1 MTDYAS
7 LKHQIDEL
15 GIQFVDFRVA
25 DFVGRFRHL
34 TIPSARFTPSLIA
47 EGLGFD
53 GSNYGYRAVAGSD
66 MVLIPDLSSAF
77 VEERGGMKVLSLI
90 ADIQDAVTREAAAID
105 PRGTISAAVTCA
117 QELEIADEILVS
129 PEFEFYVFDDVFY
142 DTDNGRSCVEIHP
155 AEGCTHR
162 NDIGET
168 SYSAYHAPLHQD
180 RLFEFRCEVVRQIEQ
195 AGIPVK
201 YHHHEVGAFGQQEIE
216 LGFDS
221 LVRMADA
228 TLIVKSLVQT
238 TAVERGLT
246 ATFLPKPIYGEAGN
260 GMHLHQYM
268 VKAGE
273 NLFCGNTGLSE
284 LALCYVG
291 GLLKHGRSLMAWTNP
306 STNSFRRLVPG
317 YEAPVHLVF
326 GSANRTAAVRVPAYA
341 RGDKQ
346 RIELRTMDATCN
358 PYLAFAAIL
367 MAGIDGIQQGL
378 NAKEMGFG
386 PVETDLYEKNHGET
400 TPRSLSE
407 TLDCL
412 AADHA
417 YLCRG
422 DVFSEEE
429 IEHWIRTKRAEV
441 ETMAQRPHPHEF
453 VLYYDL

>member
-7 LKHQIDEL
+7 LKQQIDEQ

-53 GSNYGYRAVAGSD
+53 GSNYGYRTVAGSD
-66 MVLIPDLSSAF
+66 MVLIPDLSSAY
-77 VEERGGMKVLSLI
+77 VEERCGEKTLSLI
-90 ADIQDAVTREAAAID
+90 ADIHNAETREAAAID
-105 PRGTISAAVTCA
+105 PRGIAFAAVA
-117 QELEIADEILVS
+117 YARELGIADEILVS

-142 DTDNGRSCVEIHP
+142 DTENGNSCVEIHP
-155 AEGCTHR
+155 AEACDHR
-162 NDIGET
+162 TGIGET
-168 SYSAYHAPLHQD
+168 PHSAYHAPLHQD
-180 RLFEFRCEVVRQIEQ
+180 RLFEFRCEVTRQIEK

-228 TLIVKSLVQT
+228 TFIVKSLVHN
-238 TAVERGLT
+238 TAVDRGLT
-246 ATFLPKPIYGEAGN
+246 ATFLPKPIHGQAGN

-268 VKAGE
+268 VKNGV
-273 NLFCGNTGLSE
+273 NLFSGEDGLTE

-291 GLLKHGRSLMAWTNP
+291 GLLKHGRSLMALTNP

-317 YEAPVHLVF
+317 FEAPVHLVF
-326 GSANRTAAVRVPAYA
+326 GSANRTAAVRVPSYA
-341 RGDKQ
+341 RGDKR

-367 MAGIDGIQQGL
+367 MAGIEGIQQGT
-378 NAKEMGFG
+378 NASRLGYG
-386 PVETDLYEKNHGET
+386 PFETDLTDTNHGEGA
-400 TPRSLSE
+400 PRSLSE
-407 TLDCL
+407 ALDSL
-412 AADHA
+412 VEDYA
-417 YLCRG
+417 YLRCG
-422 DVFSEEE
+422 NVFSEEE

-441 ETMAQRPHPHEF
+441 EAMAQRPHPHEF